1 IALTLALMLDKHPLK
16 NNDIRSS
23 VSNRDRQA
31 IIRNISV
38 TSPENPWL
46 VIKAAANAGLLGSS
60 NR

>member
-1 IALTLALMLDKHPLK
+1 MLDKHPLK